1 MSTAIEPLSG
11 TFVADRAH
19 SSIQATLRHMG
30 VGSFRTRF
38 DDVEARLEHDAHGH
52 RLTGRARVESIAIRH
67 PAEFRAHVV
76 EGADFFD
83 AGSHP
88 DITFRSQ
95 ELTLGADGAVELAGT
110 LTMRGLARAITA
122 RGTYRGPIEDPYG
135 QRRAALDLVTT
146 IDRRDWG
153 MTFQAQLPAGGD
165 VLGWEVE
172 LSVHLELVEDDG

>member
-1 MSTAIEPLSG
+1 MTTAIGPFTG
-11 TFVADRAH
+11 TFAADREH

-38 DDVEARLEHDAHGH
+38 DDVDARLEHDASGH
-52 RLTGRARVESIAIRH
+52 RLTGRARVESIGIRH

-83 AGSHP
+83 ARNHP
-88 DITFRSQ
+88 EITFASHV
-95 ELTLGADGAVELAGT
+95 LTIGSDGAVELTGT
-110 LTMRGLARAITA
+110 LTMRGLARPISA
-122 RGTYRGPIEDPYG
+122 RGTFRGPIEDPYG
-135 QRRAALDLVTT
+135 QRRAAVDLVAA

-153 MTFQAQLPAGGD
+153 MIFQARLPAGGD

-172 LSVHLELVEDDG
+172 LSVHLELVEQDA